1 MGKKRAGPPG
11 VLAAPSATQPETES
25 ESPFRLVDWVG
36 FSEQLAARVDPSKLA
51 KALKMLRS
59 ERFRLFAEVEPERV
73 IGVVRSQS
81 SPTRVYACR
90 LDFAGKYAC
99 CTQNL
104 ITCVVSH
111 HSPCK
116 HLLVLA
122 VGLVRAGE
130 IDTRTGLEWLEAA
143 CRRGVEP
150 GTNTPD
156 KDEMTAIFLKY
167 KGMQAGEVDWRP
179 TETIPEDFYAM

>member
-1 MGKKRAGPPG
+1 MGKKKAGPPG
-11 VLAAPSATQPETES
+11 SSGTTAAGASTTQPDA
-25 ESPFRLVDWVG
+25 PFRLLDWGG
-36 FSEQLAARVDPSKLA
+36 FSERLAATVDQAKLA

-59 ERFRLFAEVEPERV
+59 ERFRLFAEVQEERV
-73 IGVVRSQS
+73 SGVVRSQS

-90 LDFAGKYAC
+90 LDLAGKYAC

-111 HSPCK
+111 VSPCK
-116 HLLVLA
+116 HLLVLV

-130 IDTRTGLEWLEAA
+130 IDPNTALEWLDAA
-143 CRRGVEP
+143 CRRGVEA

-167 KGMQAGEVDWRP
+167 KGVQAGEIDWRP